1 VFGVDPGFTPPEQ
14 TLDDG
19 AADGGLRRSS
29 ADETSLAAS
38 TIRAVEGRLLH
49 GLATTPMALQDVP
62 DPTLLGDDWVVLRS
76 RLTGIC
82 GSDTKQVFMDMGDGD
97 ASDFSMTAFISFPQ
111 VLGHEVVADVVEVGP
126 AVDDLAV
133 GQRVLLQCWL
143 SCLPRGI
150 DPLCPACER
159 GDYSLCWSFTD
170 GRLAPGIHTGNS
182 SDATGGFAELL
193 PAHRSMAIPVP
204 DGVPD
209 EVAVLADPFA
219 VSLHSIT
226 RNPPSPGGRAL
237 VWGAGALGTS
247 AIAVLRALYPDV
259 DVAAVVRHPAQQDL
273 ARELGAHVID
283 SVLDDEALVVA
294 LAEWSG
300 GRLHRPWEGLP
311 ITHPGH
317 IDVCYDTIASP
328 KTIELAL
335 RVIAERGTIS
345 LSGVHAAGRFEWSP
359 WYFKEVRVVGSNAFG
374 IEEVDGVRKHAI
386 EHYLDLVQA
395 GRVDIAPML
404 THTFRLDEWREAF
417 ETLAKQHDTG
427 AIKVAFD
434 FR

>member
-1 VFGVDPGFTPPEQ
+1 MRALVFGVDSGFTPPPAPE
-14 TLDDG
+14 DG
-19 AADGGLRRSS
+19 S
-29 ADETSLAAS
+29 
-38 TIRAVEGRLLH
+38 VESVLLH
-49 GLATTPMALQDVP
+49 GLASTPMALQEVP
-62 DPTLLGDDWVVLRS
+62 DPTLLGPDWVVLRT

-82 GSDTKQVFMDMGDGD
+82 GSDTKQVFMDTGGD

-126 AVDDLAV
+126 DAGGVDV

-143 SCLPRGI
+143 SCAPRGI
-150 DPLCPACER
+150 SPVCPACEA

-170 GRLAPGIHTGNS
+170 GRIAPGIHTGNS
-182 SDATGGFAELL
+182 SDATGGFAEML
-193 PAHRSMAIPVP
+193 PAHSSMAIPIP
-204 DGVPD
+204 DDITD

-226 RNPPSPGGRAL
+226 RNPPPPGGRAL
-237 VWGAGALGTS
+237 VWGAGALGTC
-247 AIAVLRALYPDV
+247 AIAILRSLHPDV
-259 DVAAVVRHPAQQDL
+259 EVAAVVRHPAQQEL
-273 ARELGAHVID
+273 ARRLGARVLD
-283 SVLDDEALVVA
+283 AALDDEALVVE

-300 GRLHRPWEGLP
+300 GRLHTPWVGLP
-311 ITHPGH
+311 LTQPGH
-317 IDVCYDTIASP
+317 IDICYDTIASP

-335 RVIAERGTIS
+335 RVLAERGTIS

-359 WYFKEVRVVGSNAFG
+359 WYFKEARIVGSNAFG

-386 EHYLDLVQA
+386 EHYLDMA
-395 GRVDIAPML
+395 RSGRVDVRTML
-404 THTFRLDEWREAF
+404 THTFRLEDWREAF